1 MSTEMDPRTGLL
13 VGESVNP
20 APARRPERITLPGRV
35 ATLVPLDASLHAD
48 DLAAAACG
56 RDNAALWQYM
66 SDGPYDDP
74 EPFRA
79 ALEAKAGAPDAV
91 FFAIVDNAAGHATGY
106 ASLMRIDAANRVIE
120 VGNVL
125 YTPLLQRTPAATEAM
140 YLLAR
145 YVFEELGYRRY
156 EWKCHWLND
165 PSRRAAMRLG
175 FTLEGIFRQHFI
187 VKGRNRD
194 TAWFSMLDSEWPER
208 KADFERWLDP
218 ENFDAAGRQRTPLR
232 RAFQSL

>member
-1 MSTEMDPRTGLL
+1 MDPRTGLP

-20 APARRPERITLPGRV
+20 APARRPERTTLAGRLT
-35 ATLVPLDASLHAD
+35 TLVPLDASAHAS
-48 DLAAAACG
+48 DLAAAAAG

-66 SDGPYDDP
+66 SDGPYEDL
-74 EPFRA
+74 ESFRA
-79 ALEAKAGAPDAV
+79 AIEAKASAPDAV
-91 FFAIVDNAAGHATGY
+91 FFAIVDKNTGRATGY

-125 YTPLLQRTPAATEAM
+125 YTPLLQRTPAGTEAM

-165 PSRRAAMRLG
+165 PSRKAAMRLG
-175 FTLEGIFRQHFI
+175 FTFEGIFRQHFI

-194 TAWFSMLDSEWPER
+194 TAWFSMLDGEWPER
-208 KADFERWLDP
+208 KADFERWLHP
-218 ENFDAAGRQRTPLR
+218 GNFDAAGRQRTPLR